1 MLLLL
6 CFLPAGNKNRAA
18 DPGLGSGWRPLN
30 TSKACLLGREV
41 FRFPAGIC
49 FFSAGN
55 QGLGVA
61 GEGKAPRLPGS
72 GKRAYVP
79 LGVGY
84 LGKYKQVAM
93 PHFSACASQCR
104 QRGHP
109 RFPLGA
115 ANLLGC
121 LSKPGFCCM
130 SRSYSRS
137 LPSVKC
143 NGSPPFPHVDLFCLF
158 GFGQPLTGSPVLGKI
173 PFYGRFQ
180 SCPVLIGRKPLGRL
194 VQPLIQEFQQYGRC
208 LAILLK
214 AEIAAVSEPAGAR
227 FR

>member
-1 MLLLL
+1 M
-6 CFLPAGNKNRAA
+6 AA
-18 DPGLGSGWRPLN
+18 PKHLQGF
-30 TSKACLLGREV
+30 LGREV

-61 GEGKAPRLPGS
+61 GEGSRIPLL

-79 LGVGY
+79 LGMGY

-93 PHFSACASQCR
+93 PHFSACSFQCR

-115 ANLLGC
+115 TSLLGC

-173 PFYGRFQ
+173 PLYGGFQ
-180 SCPVLIGRKPLGRL
+180 SCPVLIWLKPFG
-194 VQPLIQEFQQYGRC
+194 
-208 LAILLK
+208 
-214 AEIAAVSEPAGAR
+214 
-227 FR
+227 